1 MLHLRAG
8 ELSAVNSCRA
18 VNDTRDAG
26 VRADSMAEIAGR

>member
-18 VNDTRDAG
+18 VNDTRHARP
-26 VRADSMAEIAGR
+26 RADGMAEIAGR

>member
-18 VNDTRDAG
+18 VNDA
-26 VRADSMAEIAGR
+26 RAWLRVDGTAEIAGC

>member
-18 VNDTRDAG
+18 VNDAR
-26 VRADSMAEIAGR
+26 RAWLRVDGTAEIAGR